1 MQDGESAVPSPAR
14 ISRATTVSRPAGRGK
29 EEQRGGRTGRW
40 ARRAREAVRSSS
52 RSQRRR
58 RWCLLWLSF
67 RALDA
72 TGVGQRRRSGCTLP
86 PPAGKAAHLR
96 SVARPHMSSNAL
108 PVLHGQPRVST
119 QRSTKAGL
127 LVLPKEH
134 TCPVPLRSARSP
146 GQTSD
151 PNLAVDRC
159 HRPVCAAATVR
170 GTQGGQAEP
179 GQRMLAAAGPPPA
192 AAAGGA
198 GSSASCRR
206 LGPATSPALPR
217 QPRAN
222 PPALSSALPTGEGTW
237 QANDDVSLGVS
248 RAENRTELRTWS
260 GCEPSETGALCR
272 RTAR

>member
-1 MQDGESAVPSPAR
+1 MRGDVGLAGGTWIGSVQDGESAVPSPAHFACNNR
-14 ISRATTVSRPAGRGK
+14 ESTGWQGEEGNAGVS
-29 EEQRGGRTGRW
+29 TGRW

-86 PPAGKAAHLR
+86 PAAGKAAHLR
-96 SVARPHMSSNAL
+96 SVARPYMCSNAL
-108 PVLHGQPRVST
+108 PILHGQPRVST
-119 QRSTKAGL
+119 QLSTKAGL
-127 LVLPKEH
+127 LVLPKGH

-151 PNLAVDRC
+151 PNLAVGRC
-159 HRPVCAAATVR
+159 HRPLFSAAMVR

-179 GQRMLAAAGPPPA
+179 GQRMLAAAVPPPA

-237 QANDDVSLGVS
+237 QANDDVSLGV
-248 RAENRTELRTWS
+248 R
-260 GCEPSETGALCR
+260 PS
-272 RTAR
+272 